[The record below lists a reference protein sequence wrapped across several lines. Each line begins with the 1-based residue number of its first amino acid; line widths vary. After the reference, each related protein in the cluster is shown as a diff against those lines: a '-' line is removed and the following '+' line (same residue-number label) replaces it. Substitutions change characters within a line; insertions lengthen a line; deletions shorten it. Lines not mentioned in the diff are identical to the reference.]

1 LPKTHVRAIIQRKAR
16 NESRSASLC
25 RPPNRIVSPWSYWR
39 ITRHASYSGS
49 LKGWCLQNIQNVE
62 KLVSKST
69 KANGVNV
76 LTAQR
81 AGQDEVNRIDS
92 NINSAN

>member
-1 LPKTHVRAIIQRKAR
+1 
-16 NESRSASLC
+16 
-25 RPPNRIVSPWSYWR
+25 
-39 ITRHASYSGS
+39 